1 MRDRTANV
9 VVESCAQD
17 RLLAEAFRIAMRH
30 KITIYDAL
38 YIALAEERGAS
49 LLTRDERQ
57 RDAAERNGVS
67 VIYL

>member
-1 MRDRTANV
+1 M
-9 VVESCAQD
+9 
-17 RLLAEAFRIAMRH
+17 AEAFRIAMRH